1 MLNSLTWSACSNIGA
16 MEQSRID
23 LLINRLNLQ
32 LHPEG
37 GFYAA
42 GFRSQQTIH
51 TDSLKDYRWKGP
63 RNLYS
68 SIYFMLV
75 TGHHSA
81 WHRLASDEIWHF
93 YEGDSIRLHVIGQD
107 GIYHQQTLG
116 SDAENIC
123 YQWLVK
129 GGEWM
134 AATTSGNKGYS
145 LLGCTLSPGFD
156 FEDFE
161 LATEEE
167 LQRSYPN
174 LTPEMKQMLPRS

>member
-1 MLNSLTWSACSNIGA
+1 

-23 LLINRLNLQ
+23 SLINNLNLV

-42 GFRSQQTIH
+42 GFRSEEMINAHQ
-51 TDSLKDYRWKGP
+51 LADYRWKGP

-68 SIYFMLV
+68 SIYFMLIR
-75 TGHHSA
+75 GHHSA

-93 YEGDSIRLHVIGQD
+93 YEGDSITLHVIRQD
-107 GIYHQQTLG
+107 GIYYQQTLG
-116 SDAENIC
+116 SDAESIC

-145 LLGCTLSPGFD
+145 LLGCTLAPGFD

-161 LATEEE
+161 MATEEE
-167 LQRSYPN
+167 LQRSFPH
-174 LTPEMKQMLPRS
+174 LTPEMKQLLPRS